1 MQVRILGAH
10 SGEVKGLR
18 MACLLIDGVLALDAG
33 GLTSSLSLSEQKKVR
48 AVLLTHHHFDH
59 SRDLVTLGANGYHF
73 QTPVEIFGLSQ
84 TLEILNYCLLDG
96 KMYADFSKWPSE
108 GRPFLQL
115 RVIDPLKQQNIEGYE
130 VLPLLV
136 QHSVPAVGFQVIS
149 KEGKSLFYTGDTG
162 PGLADCWEHISPHLL
177 IIEVSGPN
185 KTQDFL
191 KSVGHL
197 SPELLMEELTQFKQ
211 AKGYLPRVIVNH
223 IPPAF
228 QKDIQG
234 EIKEVARE
242 LRARIDIGHE
252 DMKITL

>member
-1 MQVRILGAH
+1 MEVRILGAH
-10 SGEVKGLR
+10 SGEGKGLR
-18 MACLLIDGVLALDAG
+18 MASVLIDSVLALDAG

-73 QTPVEIFGLSQ
+73 RAPVEIFGLSQ

-108 GRPFLQL
+108 ERPFIRLK
-115 RVIDPLKQQNIEGYE
+115 VIEPLKEQSIVGYE
-130 VLPLLV
+130 VLPVPV
-136 QHSVPAVGFQVIS
+136 QHSVPSVGFQVTS
-149 KEGKSLFYTGDTG
+149 KDGKSLFYTGDTG
-162 PGLADCWEHISPHLL
+162 AGLDDCWERISPHLM

-197 SPELLMEELTQFKQ
+197 SPELLMEELTKFKRI
-211 AKGYLPRVIVNH
+211 KGYLPRVIVNH

-228 QKDIQG
+228 QKEIQD
-234 EIKEVARE
+234 EIKEVARK
-242 LRARIDIGHE
+242 LRADIYIGFE
-252 DMKITL
+252 DMKVDL